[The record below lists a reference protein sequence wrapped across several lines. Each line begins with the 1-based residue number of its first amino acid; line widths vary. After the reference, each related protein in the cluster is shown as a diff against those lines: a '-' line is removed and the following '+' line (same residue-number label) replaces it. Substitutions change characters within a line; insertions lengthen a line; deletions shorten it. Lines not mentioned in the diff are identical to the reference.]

1 MSHVQV
7 NYDASCNRGDPLKP
21 SWHARLLWVHAVRY
35 LLLQLGSLLL
45 VAVVLVGG
53 LDVIAYGQGG
63 RAKDVI
69 FLVDVSPSVCSA
81 DQVGKVPG
89 CTVLGADPRGFRSKL
104 VQKAGAVLLERC
116 PSCRLGLITFG
127 GKAEVRISLT
137 SSWPSS
143 PINLPVVFNTDF
155 RPPFQLAMEEFRR
168 HRTWE
173 EGREP
178 VIILISDGNPTVPP
192 LGDAEDIR
200 ATSNIVRDLLPKG
213 KRITF
218 YALALEQ
225 APQRWTVWMDA
236 FSDMLPPSHVIYVKD
251 VESAIRS
258 LFSAWV
264 FPVKT
269 EGLSPLS
276 FKLLSPRVQFVE
288 RWEAQ
293 VCAFPPLSAGR
304 VISGTLVLES
314 AKGLTSARVPLF
326 SSSEDRNCFAVTS
339 LPPTLDQGE
348 YRVLLSEAY
357 YERDG
362 KTKKVV
368 DQNLGHVRLLNR
380 VEVSLDAPR
389 KVSAGEPVELRIE
402 VHNAAILPQPL
413 TPLALDIRVD
423 SATVTPARVESE
435 VNVPKEGNSTF
446 IVTLDGD
453 LFLKP
458 ATVNIMACLRH
469 SQTADGLP
477 IPPEWRCSQQVMLTV
492 VPPPTPRPTE
502 IPRWLQ
508 VLLWAIGLSF
518 LVGLI
523 AFLGWRAYKPELL
536 WLQYRVTR
544 DPERALGALISYLT
558 HEEARVRERGAHLLQ
573 DMVETRQGRRGY
585 LFHRLFSLGRSS
597 VTRRQIL
604 ALGIS
609 RYWGEN
615 PPLFLKEALLFARE
629 MPIDFF
635 LFVALSP
642 FGMNGDRQKDMSW
655 RRYERILS
663 QAQSWVPTTGRR
675 RDLQFVRLVRR
686 IGVNNLLRGE
696 GLSVDKVG
704 ILGSLEDIAQHKP
717 HPASVLAAIYYEMG
731 EGLKADVPAQDRPR
745 VEELLQD
752 TLDVLKH
759 MYDTQPLDEENRM
772 YWESALRFVSF
783 LQECW
788 LTGRVP
794 KYSPEAFKPFAPW
807 ADKVIEIL
815 RLAQK
820 YKGKQRIPV
829 EVKRRL
835 VHEMEAIDPPFRSLV
850 AHIVSVWG
858 VI

>member
-1 MSHVQV
+1 M
-7 NYDASCNRGDPLKP
+7 KP
-21 SWHARLLWVHAVRY
+21 SWHARVLWVHTVRY
-35 LLLQLGSLLL
+35 SLLRLGLLLL

-63 RAKDVI
+63 KAKDVI
-69 FLVDVSPSVCSA
+69 FLVDVSPSVCSEE
-81 DQVGKVPG
+81 QVGKMPG
-89 CTVLGADPRGFRSKL
+89 CTVVGADPRGFRSKL

-127 GKAEVRISLT
+127 GTAEIQISLT
-137 SSWPSS
+137 SSWPSN
-143 PINLPVVFNTDF
+143 PPNLKVIFNTDF
-155 RPPFQLAMEEFRR
+155 RSPFQLAMEEFRR

-178 VIILISDGNPTVPP
+178 VIVLISDGDPTLPA
-192 LGDAEDIR
+192 LGDIEDIQ
-200 ATSNIVRDLLPKG
+200 ATATIVRDKLPKG
-213 KRITF
+213 GEITF
-218 YALALEQ
+218 YALALERV
-225 APQRWTVWMDA
+225 PERWAIWTDA
-236 FSDMLPPSHVIYVKD
+236 FRDMLPSSHVIYVTD
-251 VESAIRS
+251 VDSAVGA
-258 LFSAWV
+258 LFSSWT
-264 FPVKT
+264 FPVEAGVSVPT
-269 EGLSPLS
+269 AAS
-276 FKLLSPRVQFVE
+276 FKLVGPRVQFVE

-293 VCAFPPLSAGR
+293 VCAFPPLSAGS
-304 VISGTLVLES
+304 VISGTLTLVS
-314 AKGLTSARVPLF
+314 AKESGPARVPLF
-326 SSSEDRNCFAVTS
+326 SSGEDRNCLAVSS
-339 LPPTLDQGE
+339 LPSTLAQGE

-357 YERDG
+357 YEQDG
-362 KTKKVV
+362 RRKKIV
-368 DQNLGHVRLLNR
+368 DQELGHVRLLNR

-389 KVSAGEPVELRIE
+389 EVGVGEDVELRVE

-413 TPLALDIRVD
+413 KSSILDIRVGNIT
-423 SATVTPARVESE
+423 ATPVRVESR
-435 VNVPKEGNSTF
+435 VNFPKKGDATF
-446 IVTLDGD
+446 VVTLDGD
-453 LFLKP
+453 LFQKP
-458 ATVNIMACLRH
+458 ATVNIMACLRR

-477 IPPEWRCSQQVMLTV
+477 IPPEWRCSQQVMMTV
-492 VPPPTPRPTE
+492 VPPSAPQPAG
-502 IPRWLQ
+502 ISRWLQ
-508 VLLWAIGLSF
+508 ILLWTVGLSF
-518 LVGLI
+518 LVGLMV
-523 AFLGWRAYKPELL
+523 FLGWRAYKPELL
-536 WLQYRVTR
+536 WLQSRVTR
-544 DPERALGALISYLT
+544 DPERALGALVSYLS

-573 DMVETRQGRRGY
+573 DMVEAGQGRRGY
-585 LFHRLFSLGRSS
+585 LFQRLFSLGRSP

-604 ALGIS
+604 ALGMS
-609 RYWGEN
+609 RYWREN

-629 MPIDFF
+629 MPMDFF

-642 FGMNGDRQKDMSW
+642 FGMDGDRQKDMSW

-686 IGVNNLLRGE
+686 IGVNNLLRDKGV
-696 GLSVDKVG
+696 SVDKVG

-752 TLDVLKH
+752 ALDVLKH
-759 MYDTQPLDEENRM
+759 MYDTQPLDEESRM
-772 YWESALRFVSF
+772 YWESAQRFVSF

-794 KYSPEAFKPFAPW
+794 EYSPEAFKPFAPW
-807 ADKVIEIL
+807 ADKVIEVL
-815 RLAQK
+815 KLAQR
-820 YKGKQRIPV
+820 YKGRQRIPV